1 MFMGEKE
8 WLDSESIDY
17 IDEMT
22 SEISSNQKIMF
33 ASSHSKLTI
42 EQKEMPPIG
51 TATGIFI
58 IFISLL
64 GFINGLDYTS
74 AESGLVRPDEFVYS
88 MAQNAPD
95 ESAIFRGNIF
105 DHNGT
110 PLNDSIVYVSWQ
122 ENGVWNSSEIN
133 SDSEGY
139 FEIERLDPGMIRVDI
154 ITNRDGHQDVFSNRV
169 LLSPPALF
177 EPIGFTTID
186 FTVPSQSEFSQQKCS
201 NGADDCVIREIDM
214 TSQQMDHPLM
224 DPGAASLYTTVGIA
238 FIGLAVMSTGFAIWA
253 LKSGSIG
260 LLRTS
265 AILSFFTMGH
275 YYTACLFG
283 LIAFALTY
291 SIKKQEVI
299 LE

>member
-1 MFMGEKE
+1 MGENE
-8 WLDSESIDY
+8 EGRPPSIDY

-22 SEISSNQKIMF
+22 SEISSNQNMMF

-42 EQKEMPPIG
+42 EQKEMPPLGI
-51 TATGIFI
+51 ATGIFI

-64 GFINGLDYTS
+64 GLINGLDYTS
-74 AESGLVRPDEFVYS
+74 AQSGLVRPDEFVFS
-88 MAQNAPD
+88 MSKNAPD
-95 ESAIFRGNIF
+95 ESAIFRGYVYDNDGAPI
-105 DHNGT
+105 
-110 PLNDSIVYVSWQ
+110 NDSVVYVSWQ
-122 ENGVWNSSEIN
+122 ENGMWNNSETN
-133 SDSEGY
+133 SDSDGY
-139 FEIERLDPGMIRVDI
+139 FEIEKLDPGMIRVDI
-154 ITNRDGHQDVFSNRV
+154 IVERDGHQDVFSNRV

-177 EPIGFTTID
+177 EPIGFTKID
-186 FTVPSQSEFSQQKCS
+186 FTVPSPEEFSEQECS
-201 NGADDCVIREIDM
+201 NGADDCVIREIDL

-238 FIGLAVMSTGFAIWA
+238 FIGLAVMAIGFAIWA

-283 LIAFALTY
+283 LVAFALTY
-291 SIKKQEVI
+291 SVKKPEVV

>member
-1 MFMGEKE
+1 MVAAMGSDENVGPIMRSVDGE
-8 WLDSESIDY
+8 NWINISPVNFPLQYGRITVDVSES
-17 IDEMT
+17 
-22 SEISSNQKIMF
+22 
-33 ASSHSKLTI
+33 
-42 EQKEMPPIG
+42 
-51 TATGIFI
+51 
-58 IFISLL
+58 
-64 GFINGLDYTS
+64 
-74 AESGLVRPDEFVYS
+74 
-88 MAQNAPD
+88 
-95 ESAIFRGNIF
+95 
-105 DHNGT
+105 
-110 PLNDSIVYVSWQ
+110 NDSIVYVSWQ

-214 TSQQMDHPLM
+214 TPQQMDHPLM

-291 SIKKQEVI
+291 SIHN
-299 LE
+299 

>member
-1 MFMGEKE
+1 MGGIEE
-8 WLDSESIDY
+8 GQNPSIDY

-22 SEISSNQKIMF
+22 SNISSNQNMMF
-33 ASSHSKLTI
+33 ASSPSKLTI
-42 EQKEMPPIG
+42 EQKEMPPMGI
-51 TATGIFI
+51 ATGIFI

-64 GFINGLDYTS
+64 GLINGLDYTS

-88 MAQNAPD
+88 IAQNAPD

-105 DHNGT
+105 DHDGN
-110 PLNDSIVYVSWQ
+110 PLNDSVVYVSWQ
-122 ENGVWNSSEIN
+122 ENGIWNSSEIN
-133 SDSEGY
+133 YDSEGY
-139 FEIERLDPGMIRVDI
+139 FELEKLDPGMVRVDI

-186 FTVPSQSEFSQQKCS
+186 FNIPSQEDFANQECS
-201 NGADDCVIREIDM
+201 NGADDCVIREIDL
-214 TSQQMDHPLM
+214 TPTQMDHPLM

-238 FIGLAVMSTGFAIWA
+238 FIGLAIMSTGFAIWA

-291 SIKKQEVI
+291 SIKKPEI
-299 LE
+299 FLE

>member
-1 MFMGEKE
+1 MGMGEGE
-8 WLDSESIDY
+8 EGQSASIDY

-22 SEISSNQKIMF
+22 SDISSNQNIMF
-33 ASSHSKLTI
+33 ASSQSKLTI

-74 AESGLVRPDEFVYS
+74 AQSGLVRPDEFVYS

-95 ESAIFRGNIF
+95 ESAIFRGSIF
-105 DHNGT
+105 DHNGM
-110 PLNDSIVYVSWQ
+110 PLNDSVVYVSWK
-122 ENGVWNSSEIN
+122 ENGMWNSSEIN
-133 SDSEGY
+133 SNDEGY
-139 FEIERLDPGMIRVDI
+139 FEIEKLDPGMIRVDI

-177 EPIGFTTID
+177 EPLGFTTID
-186 FTVPSQSEFSQQKCS
+186 FTIPSQEQFSEQECS
-201 NGADDCVIREIDM
+201 NGADDCVIREIDL
-214 TSQQMDHPLM
+214 TPQQMDHPLM
-224 DPGAASLYTTVGIA
+224 DPGAASLYTTIGIA
-238 FIGLAVMSTGFAIWA
+238 FIGLAVMSIGFAIWA
-253 LKSGSIG
+253 LKAGSIG

-291 SIKKQEVI
+291 SIKKPEVI